1 MGISLAV
8 SAMIFASVGFCSSNV
23 YAQTNLS
30 TVTQQEQY
38 LPGTQALVDMLDK
51 NPTLKALLEKSI
63 QKASVINP
71 DPQTNPAQNLK
82 AYVDYVNWAERAMP
96 WAILPGV
103 EKNHPKL
110 YNRIDQSLNYFYFVN
125 DRPLEELK
133 DKGLYIPSVQYVEPY
148 RSWLIDF
155 TRRYGEF
162 LSTPQSWND
171 DYLAAVKTDK
181 RFGLDTGE
189 YEDPSHW
196 KSFND
201 FFVRRLASPD
211 KRPIAEAAD
220 DSVVVFPG
228 DSVTQGVWEI
238 GTDNMLTAPAGK
250 TVDVSYNVVVELSE
264 ENKNLLSEASEA
276 AFAAN
281 GVTYEEKLELE
292 GQADPNS
299 SSQSEFY
306 PTGND
311 FTLRYVFD
319 ADVSSEAL
327 ANAVTAINEAVDAAS
342 LGTGAS
348 VTVTT
353 HTLSLQTF
361 NESLWRAAVAVLTG
375 AVVALIYVGVR
386 FGVLGLWLVRC
397 MKLRE
402 NAKDPAFSALAADE
416 AVAQMCKATDKA
428 VFALAGS
435 ALDILAVCAA
445 CMFSGGAAVIAGAL
459 VPVAAALYSSTLLA
473 PALHVRVKAAFDK
486 VKTSRARH
494 AGKKRT
500 ARGEE

>member
-1 MGISLAV
+1 MMNKRSKLLYVWVAV
-8 SAMIFASVGFCSSNV
+8 SA
-23 YAQTNLS
+23 
-30 TVTQQEQY
+30 
-38 LPGTQALVDMLDK
+38 
-51 NPTLKALLEKSI
+51 
-63 QKASVINP
+63 
-71 DPQTNPAQNLK
+71 
-82 AYVDYVNWAERAMP
+82 
-96 WAILPGV
+96 AILIAGIV
-103 EKNHPKL
+103 LFALFGFNT
-110 YNRIDQSLNYFYFVN
+110 SF
-125 DRPLEELK
+125 DRP
-133 DKGLYIPSVQYVEPY
+133 
-148 RSWLIDF
+148 
-155 TRRYGEF
+155 
-162 LSTPQSWND
+162 
-171 DYLAAVKTDK
+171 
-181 RFGLDTGE
+181 
-189 YEDPSHW
+189 
-196 KSFND
+196 
-201 FFVRRLASPD
+201 AS
-211 KRPIAEAAD
+211 
-220 DSVVVFPG
+220 
-228 DSVTQGVWEI
+228 
-238 GTDNMLTAPAGK
+238 K

-375 AVVALIYVGVR
+375 AVVALIYLGVR
-386 FGVLGLWLVRC
+386 FGVGCALTGLAAAVNDMLLTLSFFAITRVPVYAFAPWLYAAIAAAASLGLWLVRC

-416 AVAQMCKATDKA
+416 AVAEM
-428 VFALAGS
+428 G
-435 ALDILAVCAA
+435 
-445 CMFSGGAAVIAGAL
+445 
-459 VPVAAALYSSTLLA
+459 
-473 PALHVRVKAAFDK
+473 
-486 VKTSRARH
+486 
-494 AGKKRT
+494 
-500 ARGEE
+500 

>member
-1 MGISLAV
+1 MMNKRSKLLYVWVAV
-8 SAMIFASVGFCSSNV
+8 SA
-23 YAQTNLS
+23 
-30 TVTQQEQY
+30 
-38 LPGTQALVDMLDK
+38 
-51 NPTLKALLEKSI
+51 
-63 QKASVINP
+63 
-71 DPQTNPAQNLK
+71 
-82 AYVDYVNWAERAMP
+82 
-96 WAILPGV
+96 AILIAGIV
-103 EKNHPKL
+103 LFALFGFNT
-110 YNRIDQSLNYFYFVN
+110 SL
-125 DRPLEELK
+125 DR
-133 DKGLYIPSVQYVEPY
+133 
-148 RSWLIDF
+148 
-155 TRRYGEF
+155 
-162 LSTPQSWND
+162 
-171 DYLAAVKTDK
+171 
-181 RFGLDTGE
+181 
-189 YEDPSHW
+189 
-196 KSFND
+196 
-201 FFVRRLASPD
+201 
-211 KRPIAEAAD
+211 
-220 DSVVVFPG
+220 
-228 DSVTQGVWEI
+228 
-238 GTDNMLTAPAGK
+238 PAGK

-375 AVVALIYVGVR
+375 AVVALIYLGVR
-386 FGVLGLWLVRC
+386 FGVGCALTGLAAAVNDMLLTLSFFAITRVPVYAFAPWLYAAIAAAASLGLWLVRC

-416 AVAQMCKATDKA
+416 AVAEMCKATDKA

-435 ALDILAVCAA
+435 ALVILAVCAA
-445 CMFSGGAAVIAGAL
+445 CMFSGGAAVFAGAL

-486 VKTSRARH
+486 IKAKRARY
-494 AGKKRT
+494 AGKKRA

>member
-1 MGISLAV
+1 MMNKRSKLLYVWVAV
-8 SAMIFASVGFCSSNV
+8 SA
-23 YAQTNLS
+23 
-30 TVTQQEQY
+30 
-38 LPGTQALVDMLDK
+38 
-51 NPTLKALLEKSI
+51 
-63 QKASVINP
+63 
-71 DPQTNPAQNLK
+71 
-82 AYVDYVNWAERAMP
+82 
-96 WAILPGV
+96 AILIAGIV
-103 EKNHPKL
+103 LFALFGFNT
-110 YNRIDQSLNYFYFVN
+110 SL
-125 DRPLEELK
+125 DR
-133 DKGLYIPSVQYVEPY
+133 
-148 RSWLIDF
+148 
-155 TRRYGEF
+155 
-162 LSTPQSWND
+162 
-171 DYLAAVKTDK
+171 
-181 RFGLDTGE
+181 
-189 YEDPSHW
+189 
-196 KSFND
+196 
-201 FFVRRLASPD
+201 
-211 KRPIAEAAD
+211 
-220 DSVVVFPG
+220 
-228 DSVTQGVWEI
+228 
-238 GTDNMLTAPAGK
+238 PAGK
-250 TVDVSYNVVVELSE
+250 TVDVSYNVDVELSE

-386 FGVLGLWLVRC
+386 FGVGCALTGLAAAVNDMLLTLSFFAITRVPVYAFAPWLYAAIAAAASLGLWLVRC

-416 AVAQMCKATDKA
+416 AVAEMCKATDKT

-435 ALDILAVCAA
+435 ALVILAVCAA
-445 CMFSGGAAVIAGAL
+445 CMFSGGAAVFAGAL

-494 AGKKRT
+494 AGKKRA